1 MQADGRHL
9 LLTLALTL
17 TLEVLGGRACWT
29 ASGPEC
35 EKAPFV
41 PGHNLAGEGFDVV
54 RMRRTGA
61 YVINL
66 KGHMS
71 DNHTCNLCPNRFQQ
85 GQVGQVGRRR
95 TRPELPKPPPP
106 FQIQKLPAA
115 VLDWR
120 PFSRC
125 SKQLSSALHHSVDSL
140 LRSSSSLVNNNWG
153 VGLSL
158 ENIGNAVLGG
168 SRSDLA
174 KFARSQH
181 SVDKATF
188 AIHEISCTYYR

>member
-1 MQADGRHL
+1 M
-9 LLTLALTL
+9 T
-17 TLEVLGGRACWT
+17 
-29 ASGPEC
+29 
-35 EKAPFV
+35 
-41 PGHNLAGEGFDVV
+41 
-54 RMRRTGA
+54 
-61 YVINL
+61 
-66 KGHMS
+66 
-71 DNHTCNLCPNRFQQ
+71 
-85 GQVGQVGRRR
+85 
-95 TRPELPKPPPP
+95 
-106 FQIQKLPAA
+106 QIQKLPAA

-140 LRSSSSLVNNNWG
+140 LRSSSSLVNNNWD

-158 ENIGNAVLGG
+158 ENYGNAVLGG

-188 AIHEISCTYYR
+188 AIHEISCTYYRYGYGGGGHNGVLPGTVHAQKHFGFFFFFLFVAATDWLITPS

>member
-1 MQADGRHL
+1 MWCGCGERGHTWSMSKVIW
-9 LLTLALTL
+9 LTTTPAHF
-17 TLEVLGGRACWT
+17 VLT
-29 ASGPEC
+29 ASKKDRWKYFHSLIRFKLFTLSFNLQHRLSPIFLFLLQPKRGRLS
-35 EKAPFV
+35 V
-41 PGHNLAGEGFDVV
+41 P
-54 RMRRTGA
+54 
-61 YVINL
+61 
-66 KGHMS
+66 
-71 DNHTCNLCPNRFQQ
+71 
-85 GQVGQVGRRR
+85 
-95 TRPELPKPPPP
+95 
-106 FQIQKLPAA
+106 QIQKLPAA

>member
-1 MQADGRHL
+1 MKMQNFSCQVSILGPFSFR
-9 LLTLALTL
+9 LA
-17 TLEVLGGRACWT
+17 A
-29 ASGPEC
+29 
-35 EKAPFV
+35 
-41 PGHNLAGEGFDVV
+41 
-54 RMRRTGA
+54 
-61 YVINL
+61 
-66 KGHMS
+66 
-71 DNHTCNLCPNRFQQ
+71 
-85 GQVGQVGRRR
+85 
-95 TRPELPKPPPP
+95 
-106 FQIQKLPAA
+106 QIQKLPGA

-140 LRSSSSLVNNNWG
+140 LRSSSSLVRNNWG
-153 VGLSL
+153 IGLSL